1 MPADLVVESVGH
13 LTAVNIGYASAHD
26 ESGIQSLTNN
36 APSKFTLGTSTIIW
50 TAIDGSGNLAVA
62 PQQITVQDTTPPLIT
77 PISNVTLLA
86 VHPTLNLVALDV
98 PTTYDALL
106 HYCFW
111 YIQYR

>member
-62 PQQITVQDTTPPLIT
+62 PQQITVQVTLQHQPLIT
-77 PISNVTLLA
+77 SSCQLVTLL
-86 VHPTLNLVALDV
+86 
-98 PTTYDALL
+98 YL
-106 HYCFW
+106 HLQ
-111 YIQYR
+111 YIYIGNQR